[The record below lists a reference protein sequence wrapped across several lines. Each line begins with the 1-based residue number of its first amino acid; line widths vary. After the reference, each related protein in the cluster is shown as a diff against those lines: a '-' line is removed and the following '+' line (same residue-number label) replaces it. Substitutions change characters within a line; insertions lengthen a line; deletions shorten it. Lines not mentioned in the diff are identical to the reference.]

1 MLSIVIL
8 SVVIQSSV
16 FTCVVMLSFV
26 NAEYS
31 YSESG
36 LCSVLLIYAGCRYG
50 ECTGSVGWPGF
61 EVRTFCLLL

>member
-8 SVVIQSSV
+8 SVVILSSR
-16 FTCVVMLSFV
+16 FTSVAMLSFV

-31 YSESG
+31 YSESS
-36 LCSVLLIYAGCRYG
+36 LCSVLLIYSGCRYG
-50 ECTGSVGWPGF
+50 ECPGWPGF